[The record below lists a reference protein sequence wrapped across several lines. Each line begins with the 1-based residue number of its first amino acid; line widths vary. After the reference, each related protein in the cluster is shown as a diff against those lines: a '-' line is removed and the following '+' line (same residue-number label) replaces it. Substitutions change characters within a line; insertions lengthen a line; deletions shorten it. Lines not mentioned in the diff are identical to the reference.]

1 MYFINRKYIKIANP
15 LVLYTLVWVFV
26 YYLYSIEFTNNI
38 VGLNYKTNILIYNS
52 ILVFFII
59 YFFAFFFRLFLF
71 KKMPS
76 NFSSIFNRND
86 KTRIRKFEITINK
99 IFNIWL
105 FFTIFEIF
113 YFKGLPL
120 ISVVLLKQTDLNYKS
135 FGIPSLHGLLN
146 ALYYTIVIGQLILY
160 SLTKEKKFIK
170 RISLLLLWPI
180 FVMSRAV
187 LLWVSV
193 EIICVILIFYRLS
206 LKRFFKIIISILFF
220 IYIFGVIGDSRIGN
234 ASKFSTDNFVNQK
247 FTKISESI
255 PSGFVWVYLYATTP
269 LNNIV
274 VNIDNLNP
282 NYTFKYSLSG
292 LIPSF
297 IYKLFFKIQDSGPMV
312 LDNEAFNVSS
322 FFANYL
328 FDFGVLGTII
338 FVGIL
343 QLISILI
350 YFSIYSGKLG
360 SVIAYSAIF
369 YAILT
374 SIFFDNFISLIT
386 IVQIFLGFYINRLV
400 YK

>member
-220 IYIFGVIGDSRIGN
+220 I
-234 ASKFSTDNFVNQK
+234 
-247 FTKISESI
+247 
-255 PSGFVWVYLYATTP
+255 
-269 LNNIV
+269 
-274 VNIDNLNP
+274 
-282 NYTFKYSLSG
+282 
-292 LIPSF
+292 
-297 IYKLFFKIQDSGPMV
+297 
-312 LDNEAFNVSS
+312 
-322 FFANYL
+322 
-328 FDFGVLGTII
+328 
-338 FVGIL
+338 
-343 QLISILI
+343 
-350 YFSIYSGKLG
+350 
-360 SVIAYSAIF
+360 
-369 YAILT
+369 
-374 SIFFDNFISLIT
+374 
-386 IVQIFLGFYINRLV
+386 
-400 YK
+400 